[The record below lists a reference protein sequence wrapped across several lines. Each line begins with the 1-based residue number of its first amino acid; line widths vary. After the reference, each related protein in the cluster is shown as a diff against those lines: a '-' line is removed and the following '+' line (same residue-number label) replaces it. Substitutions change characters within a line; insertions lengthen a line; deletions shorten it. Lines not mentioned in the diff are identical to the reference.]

1 MTNKKKRQPGVNE
14 KNPQALPKTPA
25 QVKKWIELQKEMDD
39 KLKEL
44 IYEDRNGYRPPKPW
58 YED

>member
-1 MTNKKKRQPGVNE
+1 MSQKKKSQPGVEN
-14 KNPQALPKTPA
+14 NPRATPKTPA
-25 QVKKWIELQKEMDD
+25 QVKKWIELQREMDD

-44 IYEDRNGYRPPKPW
+44 IYEDRNGYKPPKPW